1 MCATSVMDDP
11 PKMERVYSD
20 VETLSKESD
29 LTKFWQHLRTYNGLI
44 EESIRTAQTPNPY
57 GLDSNTS
64 VFTNELRKNAP
75 DLWLDVEQT
84 KSSANFYSPLLIV
97 MNASESMLKTV
108 TQTVLEPSL
117 ITLVSEWKGSIAL
130 TNAVSTREEEFDMGD
145 QSSDP
150 AVRIKTFEVTKFD
163 QDLVTHAMK
172 TISVSDGNS
181 SDLIMS
187 RDVKFVITVGN
198 VFV

>member
-1 MCATSVMDDP
+1 MADQ
-11 PKMERVYSD
+11 KMERVYS
-20 VETLSKESD
+20 VVKKLHEEND
-29 LTKFWQHLRTYNGLI
+29 LEKFWQHLKTYNGLI
-44 EESIRTAQTPNPY
+44 KESILTAQTPNPY

-64 VFTNELRKNAP
+64 VFTNELCKNAP

-117 ITLVSEWKGSIAL
+117 TTLVSEWKGTIAL
-130 TNAVSTREEEFDMGD
+130 TNAVSTREEQIQIGD
-145 QSSDP
+145 QSSGPDI
-150 AVRIKTFEVTKFD
+150 RIKSFEITKFD
-163 QDLVTHAMK
+163 INLWEAAIK
-172 TISVSDGNS
+172 TISVNDEDS
-181 SDLIMS
+181 SVSSIS
-187 RDVKFVITVGN
+187 RGVKFVITVRN

>member
-1 MCATSVMDDP
+1 MADQ
-11 PKMERVYSD
+11 KMERVYS
-20 VETLSKESD
+20 VVKKLHEEND
-29 LTKFWQHLRTYNGLI
+29 LEKFWQHLKTYNGLI
-44 EESIRTAQTPNPY
+44 KESILTAQTPNPY

-64 VFTNELRKNAP
+64 VFTNELCKNAP

-117 ITLVSEWKGSIAL
+117 TTLVSEWKGSIAL
-130 TNAVSTREEEFDMGD
+130 TNAVSTREEQIQIGD
-145 QSSDP
+145 QSSGPDI
-150 AVRIKTFEVTKFD
+150 RIKSFEITKFD
-163 QDLVTHAMK
+163 INLWEAAIK
-172 TISVSDGNS
+172 TISVNDEDS
-181 SDLIMS
+181 SVSSIS
-187 RDVKFVITVGN
+187 RGVKFVITVRN